1 MEEEGRVE
9 GGGGEGGKLEG
20 RGEVMHHVTR
30 STNAGRKHFA
40 QFEEKRRGRG
50 LPAKKE

>member
-30 STNAGRKHFA
+30 STNAGRKSNL
-40 QFEEKRRGRG
+40 KRTRRGRG